1 MEEEK
6 EGKKIFNDE
15 AVAKSDDKKVAKS
28 TETKNKSENKMSP
41 GIQTVIVLM
50 IGLLAIIVLVLLGYI
65 MYQTGKNSTNNEHNE
80 PVTMDKVI
88 DNKKDEIIPE
98 EQDNQSDVVLE
109 HDDDTKVQDVI
120 SKNSISVEDLD
131 KLDGELDEVSTN
143 YDDLESVSTDL
154 QKWSN

>member
-6 EGKKIFNDE
+6 EGEKIFNDE
-15 AVAKSDDKKVAKS
+15 AVAKSDDKNVAKS
-28 TETKNKSENKMSP
+28 TETKSKSENKMSP
-41 GIQTVIVLM
+41 GIQTVIVLI

-88 DNKKDEIIPE
+88 DNKKDEIVPE

>member
-6 EGKKIFNDE
+6 EDEKIFNDE
-15 AVAKSDDKKVAKS
+15 AVAKSDDKNVAKS
-28 TETKNKSENKMSP
+28 TETKSKSENKMSP
-41 GIQTVIVLM
+41 GIQTVIVLI

-98 EQDNQSDVVLE
+98 EQDNQNDVVLE